1 MTDAHS
7 VYVLAGLKVPPDSVQ
22 RKGQLLPVLIACAV
36 GVALLS
42 LLSAFLLFRNKYLK
56 QRVEK
61 LVSSVRTTTYT
72 ACPTS

>member
-1 MTDAHS
+1 
-7 VYVLAGLKVPPDSVQ
+7 VLAGSKVPPDSFE

-42 LLSAFLLFRNKYLK
+42 LLSGFLLFRNKYLK

-61 LVSSVRTTTYT
+61 LVNSVRTTVH
-72 ACPTS
+72 ACPIS